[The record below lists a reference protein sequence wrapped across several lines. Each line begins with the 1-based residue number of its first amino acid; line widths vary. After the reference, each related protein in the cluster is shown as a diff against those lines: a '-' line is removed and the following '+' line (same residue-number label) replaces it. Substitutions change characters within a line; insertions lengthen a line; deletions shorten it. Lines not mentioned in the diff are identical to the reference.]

1 VTLVH
6 LLRLLIYRSVPYTA
20 NRSDTPQQPP
30 NINKPKRSKF
40 EKIPKRKFIIKM
52 EVINQ
57 KEDEDHPR
65 AIEDNDNA
73 VDTEDGALY
82 GEEENEEE
90 EDALENEEE
99 EEEEEEGESDTV
111 DEDQFRFCGGV
122 NPMDFVR
129 NSNPSVQLY
138 QKLEDYHQKSIEYR
152 ALDNRKRKPPQQP
165 HR

>member
-6 LLRLLIYRSVPYTA
+6 LLRLLIYPSVPYTT

-30 NINKPKRSKF
+30 DINKPKRGKF
-40 EKIPKRKFIIKM
+40 EKIPKRKVIIKM

-57 KEDEDHPR
+57 KEDEDH
-65 AIEDNDNA
+65 AIEDSDNA

-99 EEEEEEGESDTV
+99 EEGESDTV

-122 NPMDFVR
+122 NSMDFVR
-129 NSNPSVQLY
+129 KNDLGVQLY
-138 QKLEDYHQKSIEYR
+138 QKFEDYHQKSIEYR